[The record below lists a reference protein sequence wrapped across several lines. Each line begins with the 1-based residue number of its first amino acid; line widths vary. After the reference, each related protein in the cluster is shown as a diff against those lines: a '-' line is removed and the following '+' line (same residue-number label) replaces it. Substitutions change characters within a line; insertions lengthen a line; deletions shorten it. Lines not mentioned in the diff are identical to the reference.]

1 MFLDLQGHLGGV
13 VGMIV
18 LDLGQTLRPDLGSFF
33 DTCSLQ
39 VRPLVHASHI
49 PHSTR
54 AFTLSR
60 HLPRVHRRIALSY
73 AFVVVICAL
82 ILAFTRLSVS
92 HVPLR
97 TFAYGYI
104 VAQCLVATHANL
116 SILTEMG
123 LAPLCRVCRCLI
135 VIQMH
140 VA

>member
-1 MFLDLQGHLGGV
+1 MFLDLQGHLRSV

-33 DTCSLQ
+33 DTRCLQ

-54 AFTLSR
+54 AFTLS
-60 HLPRVHRRIALSY
+60 HYLPRVHRRIALSW
-73 AFVVVICAL
+73 AFVVVVCTL
-82 ILAFTRLSVS
+82 ILAFASLSVS

-97 TFAYGYI
+97 TFAYGQI

-116 SILTEMG
+116 SILT
-123 LAPLCRVCRCLI
+123 
-135 VIQMH
+135 
-140 VA
+140 